1 MKSNPMAAAA
11 AGAALM
17 LASATSANAAEIT
30 ALVSNAL
37 KTVLEELAPQFE
49 RATEHKLKIAFGS
62 TDTLKA
68 RIEKGDAF
76 DLVILGAAA
85 ADDLI
90 KQGRLVAT
98 SRVDIAR
105 SGLGVAIRK
114 GAPKPDLGTTDAFK
128 RTLINAASI
137 AYSEQ
142 GLAGVYLKGL
152 FQRLGITEDL
162 KSKTR
167 NGSGAELVAKGEA
180 EIGMTQAS
188 EVLAVAGVELA
199 GPLPPEIQQYTV
211 FPAAVGTA
219 AKQADAAKALLKFLG
234 SPDAARV
241 MRAKGL
247 EPAA

>member
-11 AGAALM
+11 AGVALM

-37 KTVLEELAPQFE
+37 KTVLEELAPPFE

-62 TDTLKA
+62 TDALKA

-76 DLVILGAAA
+76 DLAILGAAA

-98 SRVDIAR
+98 TRVDIAR

-128 RTLINAASI
+128 RTLIGAASI

-142 GLAGVYLKGL
+142 GLTGVYLKSL

-162 KSKTR
+162 KSKTK

-188 EVLAVAGVELA
+188 EILPVAGVELA

-211 FPAAVGTA
+211 FPAAVGAA
-219 AKQADAAKALLKFLG
+219 AKQADAAKVLLKFLA

-247 EPAA
+247 EPPA